1 MAVGVA
7 AVVIGLGLLSPW
19 LSARATRD
27 AASSWPTDLVGA
39 FDDLDTASDL
49 NPISPQ
55 PELVRASIAQ
65 RVGVKDAAR
74 RGFVEALDR
83 DPRNTYAVLELGA
96 MAAEAGQRAEA
107 TAWLNRLHTLDPRSE
122 TLGHNR
128 ARKNWNSVG
137 DHAPAYLI
145 NVVVA
150 LARPDL
156 EEFLVNTGDSPE
168 EVSIELKYGYPATD
182 STGTV
187 FIRLIDAGT
196 IDTPRPAATR
206 LSVDGSRG
214 ASCFTFGL
222 KPAALHAAKIPS

>member
-1 MAVGVA
+1 EPVAALPAAWAAVGVA

-65 RVGVKDAAR
+65 RVALKDAAR

-96 MAAEAGQRAEA
+96 MAAEAGRRAEA
-107 TAWLNRLHTLDPRSE
+107 TAWLSRLHTLNPRDDIGPLVLRRMRAGRPISAAAVNGILLQR
-122 TLGHNR
+122 TKKLGQ
-128 ARKNWNSVG
+128 
-137 DHAPAYLI
+137 
-145 NVVVA
+145 
-150 LARPDL
+150 
-156 EEFLVNTGDSPE
+156 F
-168 EVSIELKYGYPATD
+168 
-182 STGTV
+182 
-187 FIRLIDAGT
+187 
-196 IDTPRPAATR
+196 
-206 LSVDGSRG
+206 
-214 ASCFTFGL
+214 
-222 KPAALHAAKIPS
+222 